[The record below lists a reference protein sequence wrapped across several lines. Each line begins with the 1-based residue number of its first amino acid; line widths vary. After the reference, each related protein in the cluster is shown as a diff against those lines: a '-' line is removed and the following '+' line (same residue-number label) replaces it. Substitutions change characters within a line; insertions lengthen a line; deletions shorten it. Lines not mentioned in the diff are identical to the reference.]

1 MVPVASAPGETDF
14 DNFTSLGC
22 ASLSRWKGIG
32 FTLLPRGTSGKE
44 PSARRQ
50 ETWVQ
55 SPEDPLASHSSILAW
70 RIPWTEEPGELQS
83 IESKSRTRLRRL
95 DTHPLPLFYDKSE
108 KRDCQFVQIF
118 LV

>member
-1 MVPVASAPGETDF
+1 M
-14 DNFTSLGC
+14 
-22 ASLSRWKGIG
+22 II
-32 FTLLPRGTSGKE
+32 LLPWGVPLSLDGRELGLPYSHVALVVKNHLPMQE
-44 PSARRQ
+44 RQ

>member
-44 PSARRQ
+44 PPANAG
-50 ETWVQ
+50 EAG
-55 SPEDPLASHSSILAW
+55 DMGSIPGRSFGKPFQYSCLENPMDRGAW
-70 RIPWTEEPGELQS
+70 
-83 IESKSRTRLRRL
+83 
-95 DTHPLPLFYDKSE
+95 
-108 KRDCQFVQIF
+108 
-118 LV
+118 